1 MGVSRSIARTH
12 AVLAILVLVG
22 CIALSSFSLAQL
34 VIPKVRSLL
43 DVVATKYDA
52 VLPQITIRD
61 GKASTKGKEPYF
73 ADLGT
78 KEAVLAI
85 DTKEGGAKRALD
97 YLKEA
102 QSGMVLTRKALVV
115 KNQHQIR
122 MIPLS
127 KFPDVTLNSS
137 EIRRLVDRYFPLAT
151 RWIWIAIIGY
161 FCLSKPIQLLFL
173 SLIPF
178 FGAHSYSVELSY
190 GQALKIGA
198 FAMVPPVLLSAV
210 LFAGQVKIFGSLVI
224 YFAFYVGLLI
234 LSVWDLVK
242 SSGDLSPPV
251 QGIHPS

>member
-85 DTKEGGAKRALD
+85 DTKEGGAKRALYGSHTQGPGRQESASD
-97 YLKEA
+97 
-102 QSGMVLTRKALVV
+102 TDDTPV
-115 KNQHQIR
+115 KVSR
-122 MIPLS
+122 C
-127 KFPDVTLNSS
+127 D
-137 EIRRLVDRYFPLAT
+137 A
-151 RWIWIAIIGY
+151 
-161 FCLSKPIQLLFL
+161 
-173 SLIPF
+173 
-178 FGAHSYSVELSY
+178 
-190 GQALKIGA
+190 
-198 FAMVPPVLLSAV
+198 
-210 LFAGQVKIFGSLVI
+210 
-224 YFAFYVGLLI
+224 
-234 LSVWDLVK
+234 
-242 SSGDLSPPV
+242 
-251 QGIHPS
+251 